1 MRCDGRRW
9 KEREIRKFVGG
20 VNPCAL
26 ACFGSWF
33 LNGSQTAAIK
43 NLSLLLMKS
52 ILSSIE
58 NIDMFDLEDN
68 GWIFVE
74 NEKTSKESEEDE
86 GKNVSES
93 DEYVESKDEKTGE
106 EENVPRP
113 HVFVRIKD
121 VTLKIYLITNATI
134 GWVLSESIRQ
144 FLHQSNVEFS
154 ISVGISRE
162 HSQMTL
168 DLSAD
173 VEILRSGET
182 LFVVKCCLQASDI
195 VLHLGPLSFIIFA
208 TY

>member
-1 MRCDGRRW
+1 
-9 KEREIRKFVGG
+9 
-20 VNPCAL
+20 
-26 ACFGSWF
+26 
-33 LNGSQTAAIK
+33 
-43 NLSLLLMKS
+43 MKS

-93 DEYVESKDEKTGE
+93 DEYVKWKDEKTGE
-106 EENVPRP
+106 EENVPTP

-173 VEILRSGET
+173 VEMLRSGET
-182 LFVVKCCLQASDI
+182 LFVVKCCLQDSDI
-195 VLHLGPLSFIIFA
+195 VAHLGPL
-208 TY
+208 